1 MTAVATIARPRWA
14 YVPGEGGGVDR
25 EAMACGL
32 ALLSPSYADRVP
44 ADDAAVGYG
53 IALNDEGFFWEAH
66 EVLEAVWRAAP
77 PAGLDRLV
85 LRGCI
90 QIANANLKRRMSR
103 PAAAARL
110 MAEAAA
116 DFAELGRRGPAP
128 TDSFAG
134 RIDLTRIAAGF
145 GRPGPILIEPA
156 LT

>member
-1 MTAVATIARPRWA
+1 MNAVATMTRPRWA
-14 YVPGEGGGVDR
+14 YVPGVGGSADR
-25 EAMACGL
+25 ETMACAL
-32 ALLSPSYADRVP
+32 ALLPARYPDYVP
-44 ADDAAVGYG
+44 ADDAVAGYG
-53 IALNDEGFFWEAH
+53 LALNDEGFFWEAH

-77 PAGLDRLV
+77 PAGHDRLA

-103 PAAAARL
+103 AAAADRL

-128 TDSFAG
+128 AASFAG
-134 RIDLTRIAAGF
+134 RFDLVRVSAGF
-145 GRPGPILIEPA
+145 HPAEHVLIGPA